1 VSLRDQPGE
10 ALDAVRSGVPG
21 DNPTKV
27 AGSSAPDSALADRSG
42 AGGTGAERTGGGS
55 TVTDPQPSLGRAA
68 LRGAGPIALAGL
80 VANLA
85 NIGVTLLVARLLTT
99 RGYGAYAQL
108 IAIFFVL
115 SMPGSALLVGVVRR
129 ITAWERGGQESRVA
143 GWAFRTRRRALVLV
157 AAWTVLAFVV
167 RRPLAD
173 QLSLPGPAGL
183 AETLAAGAFWGVLC
197 VDRGLL
203 QARHAYRSLAANL
216 LVEGLFRGGLTVLL
230 VGVGFGVGGAA
241 TAVLISVV
249 LAELHALLTLRRRT
263 VPGDAAEPVH
273 EPEPNVTGVDRSRE
287 RRSLAADVGTA
298 LAALALLA
306 LLQNLDV
313 VVLGREEPGNAGS
326 YAAISVACK
335 ALVLAAFV
343 LAGFLLPEAAARRQL
358 GQHALHQLGVTLTI
372 LAVPAVV
379 LLGVGFGAPRTVLSV
394 AFGERLTAAAPAF
407 GLLAAA
413 MTCLAA
419 TVLFSHYLLAV
430 GRTVVVPLL
439 VLGTAGTGVLLVQAD
454 GDPVSTARAD
464 LLGQVVVMVL
474 TGLLV
479 LHAALRS
486 PDKGR
491 SG

>member
-1 VSLRDQPGE
+1 MRRVSLREQTGE
-10 ALDAVRSGVPG
+10 SLEGSQESHGSPAAPHAR
-21 DNPTKV
+21 V
-27 AGSSAPDSALADRSG
+27 AQAPRASM
-42 AGGTGAERTGGGS
+42 
-55 TVTDPQPSLGRAA
+55 GRAA

-80 VANLA
+80 FANVANV
-85 NIGVTLLVARLLTT
+85 GVTLLVARLLTT

-129 ITAWERGGQESRVA
+129 ITAWERQGQAFRVA
-143 GWAFRTRRRALVLV
+143 GWAYRTRRRALVLV
-157 AAWTVLAFVV
+157 AGWTVLAVLL
-167 RRPLAD
+167 RGPLAD

-203 QARHAYRSLAANL
+203 QARHAYPSLAGNL
-216 LVEGLFRGGLTVLL
+216 LVEGLFRGALTVLL
-230 VGVGFGVGGAA
+230 VGIGLGVGGAA

-249 LAELHALLTLRRRT
+249 LAELHALYTLRRRT
-263 VPGDAAEPVH
+263 GPGDAVEPVA
-273 EPEPNVTGVDRSRE
+273 EPEPAPTGAPKSRE
-287 RRSLAADVGTA
+287 RRSLATDVGTA

-313 VVLGREEPGNAGS
+313 VVLGREAPGNAGA

-335 ALVLAAFV
+335 ALVLASFV

-358 GQHALHQLGVTLTI
+358 GQHALHQLGVTLSI
-372 LAVPAVV
+372 LAVPAAV
-379 LLGVGFGAPRTVLSV
+379 LLALSFAMPKTVLSI

-419 TVLFSHYLLAV
+419 TVLLSHYLLAV

-439 VLGTAGTGVLLVQAD
+439 AVGAVGTAILLVRAG
-454 GDPVSTARAD
+454 GDPEQTARAD
-464 LLGQVVVMVL
+464 LLGQVVVMLVAGVLVL
-474 TGLLV
+474 TT
-479 LHAALRS
+479 ALRS
-486 PDKGR
+486 PKQVEP
-491 SG
+491 

>member
-1 VSLRDQPGE
+1 VRQVSLREQSQPSGG
-10 ALDAVRSGVPG
+10 AAAADATSYGG
-21 DNPTKV
+21 V
-27 AGSSAPDSALADRSG
+27 AGSAAPGG
-42 AGGTGAERTGGGS
+42 AGTAPPE
-55 TVTDPQPSLGRAA
+55 PAPSLGRAA

-80 VANLA
+80 TANLA
-85 NIGVTLLVARLLTT
+85 NIGVTLLVARLLST

-129 ITAWERGGQESRVA
+129 ITAWERTGQAFRVA
-143 GWAFRTRRRALVLV
+143 GWAFRTRRRALVV
-157 AAWTVLAFVV
+157 VTGWTVLAVVV
-167 RRPLAD
+167 RGPLARE
-173 QLSLPGPAGL
+173 LSLPGPGGL

-203 QARHAYRSLAANL
+203 QARHAYRALAGNL

-230 VGVGFGVGGAA
+230 VGLGFGVAGAA

-249 LAELHALLTLRRRT
+249 LAEVHALITLRQRT
-263 VPGDAAEPVH
+263 RPGDAAEPVH
-273 EPEPNVTGVDRSRE
+273 DLAAGGPRPVSEADKARE

-313 VVLGREEPGNAGS
+313 VVLGRQAPGNAGA

-358 GQHALHQLGVTLTI
+358 GQHALHQLGVTLSI
-372 LAVPAVV
+372 LAVPAVA
-379 LLGVGFGAPRTVLSV
+379 LLALGFGAPHQVLAI
-394 AFGERLTAAAPAF
+394 AFGDRLTAAAPAF
-407 GLLAAA
+407 GMLAAA

-419 TVLFSHYLLAV
+419 TVLLSHYLLAV
-430 GRTVVVPLL
+430 GRTLVVPLL
-439 VLGTAGTGVLLVQAD
+439 ALGAAGTGVLLARAD
-454 GDPVSTARAD
+454 GDLVATARAD

-474 TGLLV
+474 AGLLV
-479 LHAALRS
+479 LHAALRA
-486 PDKGR
+486 PEKGR
-491 SG
+491 

>member
-1 VSLRDQPGE
+1 VRRVSLRDEPGS
-10 ALDAVRSGVPG
+10 ALDAAVVEEPV
-21 DNPTKV
+21 D
-27 AGSSAPDSALADRSG
+27 GSEP
-42 AGGTGAERTGGGS
+42 
-55 TVTDPQPSLGRAA
+55 VTDPEPSLGRAA

-80 VANLA
+80 TANLA

-129 ITAWERGGQESRVA
+129 ITAWERGGQAKRVA
-143 GWAFRTRRRALVLV
+143 GWAFRTRRRALVVV
-157 AAWTVLAFVV
+157 AAWTVLAVVV

-216 LVEGLFRGGLTVLL
+216 LVEGLFRGGLTVVL

-249 LAELHALLTLRRRT
+249 LAELHALFVLRRRT
-263 VPGDAAEPVH
+263 APGDAAEPVH
-273 EPEPNVTGVDRSRE
+273 EVVPTVTGAAKSRE
-287 RRSLAADVGTA
+287 RRSLAADVGIA

-313 VVLGREEPGNAGS
+313 VVLGREEPGNAGV

-358 GQHALHQLGVTLTI
+358 GQHALHQLGVTLSI
-372 LAVPAVV
+372 LALPAGALLV
-379 LLGVGFGAPRTVLSV
+379 LAVGAPHAVLSI
-394 AFGERLTAAAPAF
+394 AFGDRLTAAAPAF
-407 GLLAAA
+407 GMLAAA

-419 TVLFSHYLLAV
+419 TVLLSHYLLAV

-439 VLGTAGTGVLLVQAD
+439 AAGALGTAVLLVRAN
-454 GDPVSTARAD
+454 GDPVATARAD

-474 TGLLV
+474 AALLV

-491 SG
+491 PG

>member
-1 VSLRDQPGE
+1 MRRLRLRDEPDGALAPGPAQQAAEGE
-10 ALDAVRSGVPG
+10 APRPTVAQRS
-21 DNPTKV
+21 
-27 AGSSAPDSALADRSG
+27 DSPAS
-42 AGGTGAERTGGGS
+42 
-55 TVTDPQPSLGRAA
+55 VGRAA

-80 VANLA
+80 FANLA
-85 NIGVTLLVARLLTT
+85 NVGVTLLVARLLTT

-129 ITAWERGGQESRVA
+129 ITAWERQNQASRVA
-143 GWAFRTRRRALVLV
+143 GWAYRTRRRALVLV
-157 AAWTVLAFVV
+157 AAWTVLVV
-167 RRPLAD
+167 ALRGPLAD

-203 QARHAYRSLAANL
+203 QARHAYSSLAMNL

-249 LAELHALLTLRRRT
+249 LAELHALYTLKRRT
-263 VPGDAAEPVH
+263 GPGDAAEPIA
-273 EPEPNVTGVDRSRE
+273 EPVPTVSGAAKSRE
-287 RRSLAADVGTA
+287 RRSLATDVGTA

-313 VVLGREEPGNAGS
+313 VVLGREEPGNAGA

-343 LAGFLLPEAAARRQL
+343 LAGFLLPEAAARRHL
-358 GQHALHQLGVTLTI
+358 GQHALHQLGVTLSI

-379 LLGVGFGAPRTVLSV
+379 LLALSFAVPKTVLTI

-419 TVLFSHYLLAV
+419 TVLLSHYLLAV
-430 GRTVVVPLL
+430 GRTVIVPLL
-439 VLGTAGTGVLLVQAD
+439 ALGALGTGILLVRAG
-454 GDPVSTARAD
+454 GDPQATARAD

-474 TGLLV
+474 AGALV
-479 LHAALRS
+479 LITALRT
-486 PDKGR
+486 PKAVPA
-491 SG
+491 

>member
-1 VSLRDQPGE
+1 MVSVRQHAGTGTGSGSDPGPAGE
-10 ALDAVRSGVPG
+10 
-21 DNPTKV
+21 KV
-27 AGSSAPDSALADRSG
+27 GGSP
-42 AGGTGAERTGGGS
+42 AGGIGAR
-55 TVTDPQPSLGRAA
+55 A

-80 VANLA
+80 TANLA

-129 ITAWERGGQESRVA
+129 ITAWERGGQAARVA
-143 GWAFRTRRRALVLV
+143 GWAFRTRRRALTVV
-157 AAWTVLAFVV
+157 AAWAVFAVAI
-167 RRPLAD
+167 RGPLAD
-173 QLSLPGPAGL
+173 QLGLTSPAGL
-183 AETLAAGAFWGVLC
+183 SETLIAGAFWGVLC

-216 LVEGLFRGGLTVLL
+216 LVEGLIRGALTVGL
-230 VGVGFGVGGAA
+230 VGIGLGVGGAA

-249 LAELHALLTLRRRT
+249 LAELHALYTLRRST
-263 VPGDAAEPVH
+263 APGDAAEPIV
-273 EPEPNVTGVDRSRE
+273 EPEPEVTGAAKSRE

-313 VVLGREEPGNAGS
+313 VVLGREEPANTGF

-343 LAGFLLPEAAARRQL
+343 LAGFLLPEAAARRHL
-358 GQHALHQLGVTLTI
+358 GQHALRQLGVTLSI
-372 LAVPAVV
+372 LAVPAAA
-379 LLGVGFGAPRTVLSV
+379 LLGLAFVAPRTVLSI

-407 GLLAAA
+407 GMLAAA
-413 MTCLAA
+413 MTFLAA

-430 GRTVVVPLL
+430 GSTVVVPVLAVGALGTGILL
-439 VLGTAGTGVLLVQAD
+439 VRAG
-454 GDPVSTARAD
+454 GDPSATARAE
-464 LLGQVVVMVL
+464 LLGQAVVMVVA
-474 TGLLV
+474 GALV
-479 LHAALRS
+479 LRTALRRTS
-486 PDKGR
+486 AAR
-491 SG
+491 

>member
-1 VSLRDQPGE
+1 MREHAAARSRGTRPGGTST
-10 ALDAVRSGVPG
+10 AAPDGPG
-21 DNPTKV
+21 D
-27 AGSSAPDSALADRSG
+27 
-42 AGGTGAERTGGGS
+42 GTS
-55 TVTDPQPSLGRAA
+55 TSLGARA

-80 VANLA
+80 TANLA

-129 ITAWERGGQESRVA
+129 ITAWERGGQAARVA
-143 GWAFRTRRRALVLV
+143 GWAFRTRRRALVVV
-157 AAWTVLAFVV
+157 AAWAVFAVAI
-167 RRPLAD
+167 RGPLAD
-173 QLSLPGPAGL
+173 QLGLASPAGL
-183 AETLAAGAFWGVLC
+183 SETLVAGAFWGVLC

-216 LVEGLFRGGLTVLL
+216 LVEGLFRGALTVAL

-249 LAELHALLTLRRRT
+249 LAELHALYTLRRRT
-263 VPGDAAEPVH
+263 APGDAAEPVV
-273 EPEPNVTGVDRSRE
+273 EPELQVTGVARSRE

-313 VVLGREEPGNAGS
+313 VVLGREEPANAGF

-343 LAGFLLPEAAARRQL
+343 LAGFLLPEAAARRHL
-358 GQHALHQLGVTLTI
+358 GQHALRQLGVTLSI
-372 LAVPAVV
+372 LAVPAAV
-379 LLGVGFGAPRTVLSV
+379 LLALAFAAPRTVLSI

-407 GLLAAA
+407 GMLAAA

-419 TVLFSHYLLAV
+419 TVLLSHYLLAV
-430 GRTVVVPLL
+430 GRTVVVPMLAVGAVGTGILL
-439 VLGTAGTGVLLVQAD
+439 VRAA
-454 GDPVSTARAD
+454 GDPTATARAD
-464 LLGQVVVMVL
+464 LLGQSVVMVVA
-474 TGLLV
+474 GALV
-479 LHAALRS
+479 LHAAFRRTS
-486 PDKGR
+486 PAA
-491 SG
+491 